1 MLHPGDP
8 VARRGACCRQGS
20 GDRSVP
26 LPGPDRWIG
35 SAVRPCRCSGRQRH
49 ARPGRA
55 PWSGSCC
62 PSSLGRS
69 AACCACPCGG
79 SGSSAPYPSASPRSR
94 RRATGAVGPDIR
106 GGVVIIEDLIR
117 HLTVVHRGIAHV
129 MVTHQLVTAVDVDVV
144 LVAVM
149 ALAVFP
155 VQRASQSFRRSLA
168 GFSFHA
174 SGVSPALIVAFS
186 SRLLRCLGTGT
197 IDASMICPPIA
208 K

>member
-1 MLHPGDP
+1 MEYAGWDVSKEDRHFYVKDGRGRVL
-8 VARRGACCRQGS
+8 VAGKAVTAPQ
-20 GDRSVP
+20 P
-26 LPGPDRWIG
+26 LVLQPLLD
-35 SAVRPCRCSGRQRH
+35 
-49 ARPGRA
+49 
-55 PWSGSCC
+55 
-62 PSSLGRS
+62 LG
-69 AACCACPCGG
+69 
-79 SGSSAPYPSASPRSR
+79 
-94 RRATGAVGPDIR
+94 RATGAVGPNIR

-174 SGVSPALIVAFS
+174 SGVSPALMVAFS
-186 SRLLRCLGTGT
+186 SRLLRYLGTGT